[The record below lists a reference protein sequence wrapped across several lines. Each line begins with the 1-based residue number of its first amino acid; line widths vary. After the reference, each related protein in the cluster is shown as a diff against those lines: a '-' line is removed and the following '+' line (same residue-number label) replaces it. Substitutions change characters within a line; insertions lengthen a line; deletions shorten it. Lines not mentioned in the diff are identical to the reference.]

1 MLFLLTIAYCMVE
14 FLTVEAKVILPT
26 LVSSRTGPSCIKDY
40 RVASIRRGGVLRILG
55 VIGQLILLVLGYVV
69 IVLRPR
75 SAVTKSVNV
84 LMLL

>member
-1 MLFLLTIAYCMVE
+1 MGLGY
-14 FLTVEAKVILPT
+14 
-26 LVSSRTGPSCIKDY
+26 IKDY
-40 RVASIRRGGVLRILG
+40 RIASIRRKGVLGILS
-55 VIGQLILLVLGYVV
+55 VMGQLILLILGRTV